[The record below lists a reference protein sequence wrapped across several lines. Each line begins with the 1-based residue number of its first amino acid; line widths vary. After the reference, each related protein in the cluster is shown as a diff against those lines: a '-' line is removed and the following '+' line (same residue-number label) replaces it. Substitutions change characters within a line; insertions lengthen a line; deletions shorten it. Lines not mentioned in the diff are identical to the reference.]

1 MNIFFDAM
9 ELWDDYAGRFS
20 NPLQAIKLLSKT
32 ILLNPKIETA
42 YHFRGFAYS
51 QLNKFDLAIEDYN
64 QTIRLKP
71 DDARVYNNWGNAY
84 AGLGQ
89 HQRAI
94 EFEESKAIG
103 RHPDRD
109 K

>member
-1 MNIFFDAM
+1 M
-9 ELWDDYAGRFS
+9 LWNSGMIMQGASATLYKQLNYWVKPF
-20 NPLQAIKLLSKT
+20 
-32 ILLNPKIETA
+32 LLNPKIETA

-64 QTIRLKP
+64 QIIRLKP